1 MAEKDYEII
10 LKWDKDNKVWRPIKY
25 PKDSNVAKFVKKG
38 IRGLGRTTDGES
50 LTIPNNVIG
59 HPKVKME
66 DEFTGN
72 EITGTI
78 IYAPESVLA
87 QYSNAYASI
96 EPKPEVRKTET
107 KEAEKLTAGEAVSQ
121 IRGRASG
128 KEQERK
134 KVETTAEEF
143 SAREFVETSQVDTP
157 IPTSLP
163 KSGYTK
169 QEILANGTTVDS
181 GRNDGTQVFNFLLE
195 DPNTIDPTTGMPVK
209 VPLEAVLLPET
220 DWRKQSSTGGTY
232 YVASMDDAISTI
244 SQDYIRRKNVADLK
258 KQLWEANFLSTDQY
272 NQSIRGN
279 MANVFDEFA
288 SAGLRAALES
298 VSVKNFPTLVQ
309 GRGALMGLPDHL
321 NDMFTPGGIP
331 TNQIGLPSTQS
342 INEIL
347 DDTYQTY
354 YGRKPTSEEYEAF
367 GQEVQKYALENAR
380 RQIKA
385 VTPEGAGVTFFQG
398 QEVFT
403 EADLQ
408 QVAEGLTRGNPE
420 RKAYYGV
427 QEYGKAFDRVFGTG
441 GGLSS
446 QTELTE
452 LLR

>member
-1 MAEKDYEII
+1 MAKKQNEII
-10 LKWDKDNKVWRPIKY
+10 LEWDNTNKIWKLYEYSANSNIGKYIKGRTL
-25 PKDSNVAKFVKKG
+25 KG
-38 IRGLGRTTDGES
+38 GPGLGPQGLSIAD
-50 LTIPNNVIG
+50 IPVTVQG
-59 HPKVKME
+59 HPMVEIE
-66 DEFTGN
+66 DVYVGN
-72 EITGTI
+72 QIVRTI
-78 IYAPESVLA
+78 LRAPENVLA
-87 QYSNAYASI
+87 QYNALYEAPEEKASSDI
-96 EPKPEVRKTET
+96 PDITQIKSPGQAQAIGRGKSTQ
-107 KEAEKLTAGEAVSQ
+107 EKSKAITP
-121 IRGRASG
+121 
-128 KEQERK
+128 
-134 KVETTAEEF
+134 EEF
-143 SAREFVETSQVDTP
+143 NAREFVETPQVDEV

-169 QEILANGTTVDS
+169 QEILASGTMVDS
-181 GRNDGTQVFNFLLE
+181 GRGDGTQVFNFLLE
-195 DPNTIDPTTGMPVK
+195 DPNTIDPNTGMPLK

-244 SQDYIRRKNVADLK
+244 SKDYIRRKNVADLK
-258 KQLWEANFLSTDQY
+258 KQLWEANFLDVDQY

-288 SAGLRAALES
+288 CIGLRRALES

-331 TNQIGLPSTQS
+331 TNQIGLPSSQS
-342 INEIL
+342 LNQIL

-354 YGRKPTSEEYEAF
+354 YNRKPNPEEYEAC

-385 VTPEGAGVTFFQG
+385 VTPEGTGVTFFQG